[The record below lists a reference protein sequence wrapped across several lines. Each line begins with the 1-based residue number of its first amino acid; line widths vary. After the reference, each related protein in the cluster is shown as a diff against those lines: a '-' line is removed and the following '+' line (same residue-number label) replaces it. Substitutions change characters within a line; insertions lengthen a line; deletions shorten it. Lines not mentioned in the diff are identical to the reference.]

1 MLNLRR
7 FTRATVL
14 DSIGPVRVRWAEA
27 IMRRPTAVRQTLGAL
42 SEERIS
48 SGRAAHAQNVVKRW
62 LDLVDTVAAARG
74 R

>member
-27 IMRRPTAVRQTLGAL
+27 IMRHPTAVRQTLGAL

-48 SGRAAHAQNVVKRW
+48 AGSSTRTECR
-62 LDLVDTVAAARG
+62 
-74 R
+74 